1 MRQSYLFSF
10 FVLSLSL
17 FSFGQEENNFDRS
30 FEPIRAELNSW
41 DAVRGEWL
49 ANSIVAIS
57 NQQPIPDRTFPES
70 ITPAQMYDLVPPST
84 RDEVAAI
91 ASNTQPNDPS
101 WNAVR
106 DFTSRPNCRPTGGRS
121 YGDPHLQSFDGARYS
136 FQTVGEFVLA
146 KSNNG
151 AVEVQT
157 RQKAQRSD
165 FSLNTAV
172 AMNVNGDRVCIYAED
187 VPDFNR
193 STPLRIN
200 GQAITVTDNTYFL
213 SNGGTVSKS
222 RGKYIVDWPTGE
234 SVTAQIRNSG
244 GMSFLNIST
253 SVYPCING
261 GYNGLLGN
269 GNGRAH
275 DDFNTTRGV
284 SPIRFAGT
292 GGAGSYVEKQ
302 HLAFL
307 AREFAEEHRI
317 TMATSLFDYPGGT
330 STLTFTD
337 RSFPRVHHSIDD
349 LDMDRRNRA
358 RRHCESNGIAAAD
371 MEGCIY
377 DNAFLGLPPSP
388 RQPLVN
394 PTEGM
399 ELKPVK
405 ERILNTNENPVS
417 AEQPRGIRGTT
428 IYDLEE
434 EEPEFEGN
442 SDRFTNKNGDGE
454 AAPRMGETESVRDN
468 DVRGTTFEPT
478 PPPAPKPRPVIKA
491 PTPKPKPRPVPKPKP
506 SPAPK
511 PKVNNGVGRIGGR

>member
-1 MRQSYLFSF
+1 MRQSYF
-10 FVLSLSL
+10 FTVLVLSLSL
-17 FSFGQEENNFDRS
+17 FSFGQEENNFERS

-49 ANSIVAIS
+49 ANSIVAMS

-84 RDEVAAI
+84 RDQVASI
-91 ASNTQPNDPS
+91 AASTQANDPN
-101 WNAVR
+101 WNTVR

-187 VPDFNR
+187 VPDFDR

-213 SNGGTVSKS
+213 SNGGTVRKS

-269 GNGRAH
+269 ANGRAN

-284 SPIRFAGT
+284 SPIRFAGN

-405 ERILNTNENPVS
+405 EGILNTNENPIS

-428 IYDLEE
+428 IYDLDED
-434 EEPEFEGN
+434 EPTFEGN
-442 SDRFTNKNGDGE
+442 SDRFEKMTEEGE

-506 SPAPK
+506 
-511 PKVNNGVGRIGGR
+511 KVNNGVGRIGGR